1 MPADDET
8 IDEIIER
15 VTVDAYGDEGFTSF
29 AQAFE
34 DEAEF
39 PLDATVIGIGVE
51 VRSIDFDGDE
61 RRRLLAVITRDGE
74 THRGVPAIARHQL
87 THRDINQVNRTSQA
101 QLSPA
106 QPAPPPLPPRSG
118 SQRRR
123 PVTTPTLTAD
133 PDRRRRI
140 ARTKC
145 PTALDAI
152 QTIGAAT
159 VGFSTRSSS

>member
-34 DEAEF
+34 DEAEYS
-39 PLDATVIGIGVE
+39 LDATVIGIGVE

-61 RRRLLAVITRDGE
+61 RRGLLAVITRGGE

-87 THRDINQVNRTSQA
+87 TRRYITRSIGPVKRNWHHQYSLLHPHCHRA
-101 QLSPA
+101 PA
-106 QPAPPPLPPRSG
+106 RND
-118 SQRRR
+118 
-123 PVTTPTLTAD
+123 AD
-133 PDRRRRI
+133 P
-140 ARTKC
+140 
-145 PTALDAI
+145 
-152 QTIGAAT
+152 
-159 VGFSTRSSS
+159 